1 MEVTVE
7 GELIRPEELEVPNQW
22 FTSRKS
28 KIVPLESITRESDQ
42 SRAPTKAMGRK
53 MALKSIERRQMRI
66 PTEAAKIVLRPR
78 GGLTKLIQY
87 GTAHLGDVI
96 KAAAGIDPKE
106 EGDDIFSPNLKQQ
119 SILVGT
125 TCEKRK
131 LKYACIKQIM
141 LDGECVE
148 TSAYVATPEDCGKG
162 VIYDIPLFYTIEDIK
177 TRLDRRDNPKILG
190 VRRLGKESKAVML
203 LFEENTVPRWI
214 LFGGV
219 PLRCQLYK
227 KKFEICTACGRL
239 GHRDDVCPDP
249 KNVRCRGC
257 GLERP
262 PKDHSCEPKCQL
274 CGKGHILGDKKCR
287 EIFRTP
293 YVVKKKQWEQKQ
305 RQTDSSERQSRPREP
320 KPEKGYKVR
329 DESFPRLDTR
339 NPVEP
344 RGRSGS
350 RANSRGRSQSRG
362 RSSSRGLANPRKRGW
377 SQERKGVSFAKAVT
391 QAKEDKRADEIDQ
404 LKKMVEKLSGIV
416 ESQKELEFNST
427 SSVGSTIILVTDG
440 EENRDPSIDDVLPG
454 LTRKSIKVHTYA
466 LGPEASTKLE
476 QIADETDGTAYYFG
490 DFQNNTIA
498 ALGSAFLV
506 SVTSHLDTM
515 NHPIILLDKTASF
528 RTAEEFPFTVPQE
541 LGANTKIS
549 ITSLSVQKF
558 DFYVKDA
565 NGQNCTDCNKEIG
578 DQLEIIHIPET
589 EATTLWTLVLIPQAG
604 TVSNVTVTVQ
614 STQRDPSVHPIR
626 AQSFVKEDKSKN
638 QVTIYSRVSKGDRGV
653 LRAVVIATVTLPGL
667 SGTTFLHLKDNGLGA
682 DETRNDGE
690 YSAYFSHLVGQGR
703 YSVRTDV
710 TTKEDTLLTPPRSTA
725 MPGRLRAGL
734 LELGEEPEQAVQEI
748 SAEQPEGA
756 DINMVVY
763 AGAVNILRNI
773 TQKDLNPADVRDL
786 RVDNVTVDGKNI
798 TATLSWTCMGAH
810 LDSGRANHTDLR
822 ASSDPRVLLRKF
834 EKATQIST
842 ENLLEGTLVPLDPLK
857 IQTVRIRIPQELV
870 SRTGGTPGSV
880 FLALRTNNSRGQVSA
895 VSNFV
900 QLDWDTS
907 SGGSVVD
914 HTEAH
919 PPPAVRTEASPRT
932 VAHAA
937 TTPYTASTPP
947 AELKGQD
954 EKSSSGLLLGA
965 VLVAVVAV
973 VVAVALY
980 ALMSQS
986 GVVGATASHD
996 DAESGDDES
1005 TVAW

>member
-1 MEVTVE
+1 MTNALPFLVLAVMASMCTSIHLDPADGGYMQVLVGIDSSVSVNIDILNNLRVLFRKASQFLFEATRGKFYFKEVLISVPKNWPRTVQR
-7 GELIRPEELEVPNQW
+7 ELVWGSQFRDAQFQIIPRLRELGILASTATASSPV
-22 FTSRKS
+22 
-28 KIVPLESITRESDQ
+28 
-42 SRAPTKAMGRK
+42 
-53 MALKSIERRQMRI
+53 RI
-66 PTEAAKIVLRPR
+66 PAVFLASL
-78 GGLTKLIQY
+78 
-87 GTAHLGDVI
+87 
-96 KAAAGIDPKE
+96 
-106 EGDDIFSPNLKQQ
+106 N
-119 SILVGT
+119 GT
-125 TCEKRK
+125 TTTIYGKPEYHLVHHWAIHRYKVYSESADDPRK
-131 LKYACIKQIM
+131 K
-141 LDGECVE
+141 
-148 TSAYVATPEDCGKG
+148 
-162 VIYDIPLFYTIEDIK
+162 FYCS
-177 TRLDRRDNPKILG
+177 PKPNG
-190 VRRLGKESKAVML
+190 AEMKAVRCSDL
-203 LFEENTVPRWI
+203 ISYNVTNGT
-214 LFGGV
+214 GG
-219 PLRCQLYK
+219 
-227 KKFEICTACGRL
+227 
-239 GHRDDVCPDP
+239 VCPDMNSCSTSP
-249 KNVRCRGC
+249 YSCDVTYYQGPDRAAESVMFLPYLEGVKLFCDQDTHNPLGNNKHNRVYKGLSTWEVIMKHKDYLKLAKLPANRTIHTTFREQQEIEDTGSRMVFVLDVSHSMRQFGRMDYLKSAVQNIIRYSIYDGEIVGLVSFHAACKVEHPLASLNNNTRDALAAAVRELKYGAGTSIGC
-257 GLERP
+257 GL
-262 PKDHSCEPKCQL
+262 QL
-274 CGKGHILGDKKCR
+274 
-287 EIFRTP
+287 
-293 YVVKKKQWEQKQ
+293 
-305 RQTDSSERQSRPREP
+305 
-320 KPEKGYKVR
+320 
-329 DESFPRLDTR
+329 
-339 NPVEP
+339 
-344 RGRSGS
+344 
-350 RANSRGRSQSRG
+350 
-362 RSSSRGLANPRKRGW
+362 
-377 SQERKGVSFAKAVT
+377 AV
-391 QAKEDKRADEIDQ
+391 
-404 LKKMVEKLSGIV
+404 
-416 ESQKELEFNST
+416 KELEFNNT

-506 SVTSHLDTM
+506 SVTSHLDTI

-734 LELGEEPEQAVQEI
+734 LEPGEEPEQAVQEI

-786 RVDNVTVDGKNI
+786 RVDSVTVDGKNI

-810 LDSGRANHTDLR
+810 LDSGRADHTDLR

-880 FLALRTNNSRGQVSA
+880 FLALRTNNSRLQVSA

-914 HTEAH
+914 PTEAH
-919 PPPAVRTEASPRT
+919 PPPAVRTTASPRT
-932 VAHAA
+932 VAPAA
-937 TTPYTASTPP
+937 TTPYTPSTPP

-986 GVVGATASHD
+986 GVVGAAGSHD
-996 DAESGDDES
+996 DAESEDDES